1 MIRISTV
8 RPAYALAFAFA
19 AGLAIGGPGS
29 AAAQTKDLR
38 MANWL
43 PPVHHMQKTIPM
55 WAAQIEKASGGSV
68 KINLMKAPLA
78 KAPGQ
83 YDLVKKGIADIA
95 FGVAAFTPKRFQLY
109 RAIEL
114 PFNLKNATSGSAAMW
129 DWYARTGLAKKEFHD
144 AKLIAAF
151 THAPFLYHSR
161 KPLNGLGDLK
171 GLKVRAGGTGIEIL
185 KRLGAAPVFI
195 PPGGTTEA
203 VQRGTV
209 DATQF
214 PWEGLAGFRLTKL
227 TTHHL
232 VIPNGLYS
240 TAFWVAMSNKAWA
253 GLTPAQ
259 QKAFSDNGLSG
270 SKLIGQR
277 WDAVESKAKAAA
289 VANGN
294 KIVVLGDADTAKL
307 RKVTS
312 FFEEGWLKKANAAG
326 LDGKASL
333 ADLRKTVKKYE

>member
-1 MIRISTV
+1 MNKCLKIRPNHV
-8 RPAYALAFAFA
+8 LALAAA
-19 AGLAIGGPGS
+19 AGLAIGGSGG

-43 PPVHHMQKTIPM
+43 PPVHHMQKAIPI
-55 WAAQIEKASGGSV
+55 WAAVIEKASGGSV

-95 FGVAAFTPKRFQLY
+95 FGVAAFTPKRFQLF
-109 RAIEL
+109 RGIEV
-114 PFNLKNATSGSAAMW
+114 PFTVNNATSGSAGMW
-129 DWYARTGLAKKEFHD
+129 DWYMRTGQADKEFHD
-144 AKLIAAF
+144 AKLIGAF
-151 THAPFLYHSR
+151 TPAPFLYHSR
-161 KPLNGLGDLK
+161 KPINGLGDLK
-171 GLKVRAGGTGIEIL
+171 GLKVRAGGIGIEIL

-195 PPGGTTEA
+195 PPSGVTEA

-214 PWEGLAGFRLTKL
+214 PWEGLAGFRLTKM

-240 TAFWVAMSNKAWA
+240 TAFWIAMSKKAWS

-277 WDAVESKAKAAA
+277 WDAVEAKAKQAA

-294 KIVVLGDADTAKL
+294 KIVILGDADTAKL
-307 RKVTS
+307 RSVTS
-312 FFEEGWLKKANAAG
+312 FFEEGWIKKANAAG
-326 LDGKASL
+326 LNGKASM